1 MQDLILKPVRVATS
15 KPAQQTYLNTILFMT
30 TSAIL
35 LGFAVFAYILFY
47 FNYVPQIG
55 IERII
60 HLQYGYGCLS
70 CLLRNMQMLTARSQR
85 WTSSIRHSIPRP
97 LNCLPAALR
106 YLPIPP
112 CSSLSTES
120 RPGKFHALPLPP
132 LIELQ
137 ISPPTSHTSCD

>member
-1 MQDLILKPVRVATS
+1 VIQRIPSDVIPRNFTSSREQYQAEPQQPALPHAALQRWYNLNHARRILAIYEQLLTTMQDLILKPVRVATS

-60 HLQYGYGCLS
+60 HLQYGYGDLS
-70 CLLRNMQMLTARSQR
+70 CL
-85 WTSSIRHSIPRP
+85 
-97 LNCLPAALR
+97 
-106 YLPIPP
+106 
-112 CSSLSTES
+112 
-120 RPGKFHALPLPP
+120 
-132 LIELQ
+132 
-137 ISPPTSHTSCD
+137 